1 MEAAKNIVSH
11 RFYFDW
17 SWASS
22 SSRQLFLPW
31 VNTWRK
37 TKTMDHS
44 ENVNNQARRAS
55 LSSLLVTRIVP
66 LMLVLQ
72 ILLTLLIYPFLPNTI
87 PSHWNETGPT
97 ASYEA
102 KWIYVGFMPIF
113 SILLYLFVLG
123 LLLTFVVN
131 NKPNSRDMSAK
142 KNEISRSLL
151 IFMMMM
157 QQSLF
162 FITQVVLLIVSLRV
176 GSGAIH

>member
-1 MEAAKNIVSH
+1 
-11 RFYFDW
+11 
-17 SWASS
+17 
-22 SSRQLFLPW
+22 
-31 VNTWRK
+31 
-37 TKTMDHS
+37 
-44 ENVNNQARRAS
+44 
-55 LSSLLVTRIVP
+55 
-66 LMLVLQ
+66 MLVLQ

-87 PSHWNETGPT
+87 PSHWNETGPN

-123 LLLTFVVN
+123 LLTFVVN
-131 NKPNSRDMSAK
+131 NKPNSQDMSAK

-151 IFMMMM
+151 IFMMIM
-157 QQSLF
+157 QQSIF